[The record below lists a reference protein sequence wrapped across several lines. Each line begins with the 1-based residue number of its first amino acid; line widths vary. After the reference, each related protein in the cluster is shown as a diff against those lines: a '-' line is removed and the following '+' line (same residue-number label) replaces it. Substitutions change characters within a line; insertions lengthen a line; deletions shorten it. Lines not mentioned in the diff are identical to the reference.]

1 MLKKKTKIIILS
13 AMILLLGITG
23 YLNIVLNGNVID
35 AGGNL
40 TAYNYFDSYRA
51 DRSSIR
57 DQAILYYDAIIA
69 GEDYTT
75 ESKTLAENK
84 KLALIG
90 EMESEL
96 TLEYL
101 IKGLGFPDA
110 IVTTSSN
117 YINVIIKS
125 EELTSPEVA
134 QVVSVILE
142 ETDYKLPSIKIIPV
156 K

>member
-1 MLKKKTKIIILS
+1 MLKKKTKIMILS
-13 AMILLLGITG
+13 AMVLLLGITG

-40 TAYNYFDSYRA
+40 TAYNYFDSYRT

-69 GEDYTT
+69 GEDYTA

-84 KLALIG
+84 KFALIG
-90 EMESEL
+90 EMENEL